1 LQLSELMK
9 GVPFDASEL
18 ASTGLDAQFLAT
30 MMI

>member
-1 LQLSELMK
+1 MK